1 MRKAEKRIPT
11 SIIITLDTLPVLAT
25 PPVFAARRL
34 SSSSPIW
41 PPLKLPSANVH
52 CMSGVADCC
61 STLAEA
67 ATIDG
72 L

>member
-41 PPLKLPSANVH
+41 PPLKLPSAGNDKVD
-52 CMSGVADCC
+52 VP
-61 STLAEA
+61 
-67 ATIDG
+67 
-72 L
+72 